1 MKLQI
6 NIQEGDVMVSA
17 GDDIVYVSPLRWK
30 SAA

>member
-1 MKLQI
+1 MKLKI

-17 GDDIVYVSPLRWK
+17 GDDIVYVSRLRWK